1 MLWFFRCLVGDV
13 SGKSYGDVAFIEHH
27 SLQANILSKIY
38 KKAILKEHAGAL
50 LYSFKMTLLS
60 CWSSDL
66 NSTGW
71 AQGWMA
77 ADFELLCA
85 DGRRAPLSEW
95 ESCNLGV
102 IPPNTIMTR
111 PVLTARV
118 YDFLMKSQVR
128 SCAQTL
134 ASIIVRILYTIS
146 IHWHQQN
153 NHCRQNMSIIL
164 KTFSSIF
171 FLIWSY
177 SIL

>member
-1 MLWFFRCLVGDV
+1 MKENQSFDAVIVGRCLVGDV

-38 KKAILKEHAGAL
+38 KRVMLKEQTGV
-50 LYSFKMTLLS
+50 LYYIFIVTLLC

-71 AQGWMA
+71 AQGWIA

-85 DGRRAPLSEW
+85 NGRRAPLSEW
-95 ESCNLGV
+95 ESCNLGA

-118 YDFLMKSQVR
+118 YDFLAKSQV
-128 SCAQTL
+128 SFT
-134 ASIIVRILYTIS
+134 
-146 IHWHQQN
+146 
-153 NHCRQNMSIIL
+153 
-164 KTFSSIF
+164 
-171 FLIWSY
+171 
-177 SIL
+177 